1 MPLKHEDTD
10 HAEGVTLH
18 KFWDASGRIYV
29 AIRTDG
35 HDGIAIG
42 VIPHK

>member
-1 MPLKHEDTD
+1 MPLRHEETVR
-10 HAEGVTLH
+10 AEGVTLH
-18 KFWDASGRIYV
+18 KFWEGSGKVYV

-42 VIPHK
+42 VIPNK